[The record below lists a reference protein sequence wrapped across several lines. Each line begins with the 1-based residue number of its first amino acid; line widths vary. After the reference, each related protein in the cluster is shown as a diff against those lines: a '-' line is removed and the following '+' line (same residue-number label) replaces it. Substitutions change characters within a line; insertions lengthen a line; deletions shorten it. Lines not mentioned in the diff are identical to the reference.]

1 MYKCINAFCLIWFI
15 DIIYIYQMSPYRHTC
30 VEHLIKIPNLAD
42 LLLICLM
49 ATLYV
54 HVCRSPL
61 IYFLIWIKC
70 TFQWIIIWFIFMR
83 VYSFFPRT
91 IFIYI
96 DKIKLVPLLFVWF
109 ILFKEVWWCDV
120 TIIAKYH
127 RLKFI

>member
-30 VEHLIKIPNLAD
+30 VEHLIKIPNLTD

-83 VYSFFPRT
+83 VYSFFSRT

-109 ILFKEVWWCDV
+109 ILFKEVWCCDV